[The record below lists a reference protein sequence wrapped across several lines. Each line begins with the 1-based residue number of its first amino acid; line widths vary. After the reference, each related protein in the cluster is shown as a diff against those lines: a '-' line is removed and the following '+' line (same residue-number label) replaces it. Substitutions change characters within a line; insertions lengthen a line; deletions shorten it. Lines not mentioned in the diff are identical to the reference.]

1 MMRPENFQ
9 EAFAIT
15 SARIKQGVSAEGLD
29 SLRAELEAS
38 RVPAPPACG
47 VALRRLPE
55 LPHKDSD

>member
-1 MMRPENFQ
+1 MRPENFQ

-15 SARIKQGVSAEGLD
+15 SARIKQGVSTEG
-29 SLRAELEAS
+29 LRAESEAS
-38 RVPAPPACG
+38 QVPAPPACG